1 MRLTTLRS
9 FRHSGILAAQLAIL
23 VACQST
29 TRVKMVEIDRS
40 LPKDSET
47 KNSIQIPNEQVST
60 PVENID
66 VIEKSDNLWD
76 RLTMTTQLL
85 ITSWLHIYTINL
97 ILIKL
102 QKGRN
107 RFSFGL
113 SARLSEG
120 SCQWSS
126 L

>member
-47 KNSIQIPNEQVST
+47 KNSIQRNQ
-60 PVENID
+60 
-66 VIEKSDNLWD
+66 KC
-76 RLTMTTQLL
+76 
-85 ITSWLHIYTINL
+85 
-97 ILIKL
+97 IK
-102 QKGRN
+102 
-107 RFSFGL
+107 
-113 SARLSEG
+113 
-120 SCQWSS
+120 
-126 L
+126 